1 MAWVARSIGCCLVA
15 VLAGCGTLPASVG
28 KLASYAPGDPE
39 KGVLHAF
46 VAASQ
51 PSPEL
56 SGFRLLPLGVYAL
69 DARLQLIQRAQHT
82 LDLQYYVIENDDS
95 GRLLLRALRDAAQRG
110 VRVRLLV
117 DDLFTAQT
125 QELLRALTI
134 LPGFEVRLF
143 NPFCCAREGGAGTR
157 YVASLGD
164 FSRLNH
170 RMHNKLFVADG
181 VAAIA
186 GGRNI
191 ADEYFT
197 RNPGQNFIDMD
208 CLMVGAVVSQFERIF
223 DRYWNSDAAVPIA
236 DLVQPGVS
244 RAALQARF
252 DQLVG
257 TTPVRPLQ
265 DLPAVDVLGY
275 GPLAEDLDSGR
286 IGLIWGPA
294 FALADPPEKVMR
306 HEALEAYETSTTMSV
321 RDLMVAAESEV
332 VVTSPYLIPGEMGM
346 EVLRALRRKNVKVQ
360 VLTNSLASNDE
371 PLVHTGYA
379 RYRPEM
385 LRLGVDLYEL
395 SPARAVR
402 TRRFGLDMFGT
413 SSTGR
418 LHAKTVAIDRK
429 TVFIGSMNLDPRSA
443 SKNTEMGVI
452 VDSPQLARELIRVVS
467 ISRLQSAYRLRLTPQ
482 DALEW
487 LTYDDDQEIVLTE
500 EPESSVW
507 TKFQNMI
514 LGVFVPEEQL

>member
-1 MAWVARSIGCCLVA
+1 MAWFARLATCCLMA
-15 VLAGCGTLPASVG
+15 VLAGCGTLPASVD
-28 KLASYAPGDPE
+28 KPASFAPASPE
-39 KGVLHAF
+39 KGTLQAF

-51 PSPEL
+51 PSPEM
-56 SGFRLLPLGVYAL
+56 SGFRLLPMGIYAL
-69 DARLQLIQRAQHT
+69 DARLQLIRRAQHT

-95 GRLLLRALRDAAQRG
+95 GQLLLRSLRDAAQRG

-117 DDLFTAQT
+117 DDLYTSQT
-125 QELLRALTI
+125 QDLLRALTV

-143 NPFCCAREGGAGTR
+143 NPFCCAREGGTAMR

-208 CLMVGAVVSQFERIF
+208 CLIVGAVVPQLEHIF
-223 DRYWNSDAAVPIA
+223 DRYWNNDATVPVAELVQRGASRA
-236 DLVQPGVS
+236 DL
-244 RAALQARF
+244 QASYDR
-252 DQLVG
+252 LMG
-257 TTPVRPLQ
+257 TTPVQPLQ
-265 DLPAVDVLGY
+265 DLPEVDVLGY
-275 GPLAEDLDSGR
+275 GPLAEDLDNGR
-286 IGLIWGPA
+286 IGLIWGSA
-294 FALADPPEKVMR
+294 FALADQPEKVMR
-306 HEALEAYETSTTMSV
+306 HEAREAYETSTTMSV
-321 RDLMVAAESEV
+321 RDLMLTAESEV
-332 VVTSPYLIPGEMGM
+332 VVTSPYLIPGTMGM
-346 EVLRALRRKNVKVQ
+346 EVLQALRRKNVKVL

-402 TRRFGLDMFGT
+402 TKRFGLDMFGT

-418 LHAKTVAIDRK
+418 LHAKTVAIDRR

-452 VDSPQLARELIRVVS
+452 IDSPQLARELIRVVS
-467 ISRLQSAYRLRLTPQ
+467 ISRLQSAYRLRLTSQ
-482 DALEW
+482 NALEW
-487 LTYDDDQEIVLTE
+487 LTYDDDREMVLTE
-500 EPESSVW
+500 EPESSGW
-507 TKFQNMI
+507 TQIQN
-514 LGVFVPEEQL
+514 LLFGFFVPEEQL

>member
-1 MAWVARSIGCCLVA
+1 MAWVARSIVVCLVA
-15 VLAGCGTLPASVG
+15 VLAGCGTLPANMDKVP
-28 KLASYAPGDPE
+28 SYAPATPG
-39 KGVLHAF
+39 KGMLQAF

-51 PSPEL
+51 PSPDM
-56 SGFRLLPLGVYAL
+56 SGFRLLPMGVYAL
-69 DARLQLIQRAQHT
+69 DARLQLIRRAQHT

-95 GRLLLRALRDAAQRG
+95 GQLLLRSLRDAAQRG

-117 DDLFTAQT
+117 DDLYTTRT
-125 QELLRALTI
+125 QDMLRALTV

-143 NPFCCAREGGAGTR
+143 NPFCCAREGGTGTR
-157 YVASLGD
+157 YAASLGD

-208 CLMVGAVVSQFERIF
+208 CLMVGAIVPQLDRIF
-223 DRYWNSDAAVPIA
+223 DRYWNSDATVPIA
-236 DLVQPGVS
+236 NLVQRGAS
-244 RAALQARF
+244 RADLQASF

-286 IGLIWGPA
+286 IGLIWGSA
-294 FALADPPEKVMR
+294 YAVADQPEKVMR
-306 HEALEAYETSTTMSV
+306 HEAREAYETSTTMGV
-321 RDLMVAAESEV
+321 LDLVQAAESEV
-332 VVTSPYLIPGEMGM
+332 VVTSPYLIPGPMGM
-346 EVLRALRRKNVKVQ
+346 EIFRALRRKNVKVQ

-402 TRRFGLDMFGT
+402 TKRFGLDLFGT
-413 SSTGR
+413 GSTGR
-418 LHAKTVAIDRK
+418 LHAKTLAIDRK

-452 VDSPQLARELIRVVS
+452 IDSPQLARELIRVVS
-467 ISRLQSAYRLRLTPQ
+467 ISRLQSAYRLRLTPE

-487 LTYDDDQEIVLTE
+487 LTYDDDHEMVLTQ
-500 EPESSVW
+500 EPESSGW
-507 TKFQNMI
+507 TQIQNFVF
-514 LGVFVPEEQL
+514 GAFVPEEQL